1 VKWKIEVNQVRTVLQ
16 RTADKASE
24 LEPLS
29 KEYADYAERAV
40 RQSQA
45 TLVGQAV
52 ADFLT
57 HYQDAWQDFSDQVS
71 ASLVGARDATLA
83 YVKGHEEMALNAQ
96 WAAADAPAKRRAADA
111 KAIADNDARQRRR
124 YVE

>member
-1 VKWKIEVNQVRTVLQ
+1 MKWKIQVDQVRTVLLA
-16 RTADKASE
+16 TADKAGG
-24 LEPLS
+24 LEPVA

-57 HYQDAWQDFSDQVS
+57 HYQDAWRDFSDQVN
-71 ASLVGARDATLA
+71 ASLAGARDATMA
-83 YVKGHEEMALNAQ
+83 YVHGQEEMALNAQ
-96 WAAADAPAKRRAADA
+96 RAAGDAPAKRRAAEA
-111 KAIADNDARQRRR
+111 KAIADNDARQRRK